1 MRRYLVS
8 LTRSATAEVISRRS
22 YASVAGEASS
32 QNWPL
37 ATAEK
42 TASSKHLSPNAKPPG
57 GPVARKSTLHDS
69 KQLDISGRGDS
80 IARRNPYWE
89 KGRGTEMT
97 PQDQMN
103 ELDNII
109 KYAQW
114 FPTTD
119 VWGQKVPTLDVM
131 IPHNIVSL
139 RHRSNGL
146 KAIWY
151 QFLENRQNDTK
162 NAFSLIT
169 LAKEN
174 ALPGVDTRSDGFFKK
189 FFIWPLRVFGTT
201 SMRPTSWIAPT
212 RQMFLEIY
220 QDLCTAIAKNNLRE
234 IKRLTTDSF
243 ANETLTAQKKHKL
256 NCSYIWRF
264 HREINPTQVLSL
276 RVTEGYLAP
285 EEPRFGNRLMVQ
297 ALVKFDTE
305 QSLEIYD
312 RGGNPLHEPAE
323 SSVRENGR
331 VPAKT
336 RHVMQYLVFE
346 KRMWYDGPW
355 VIREQIWDIIPKTTD

>member
-8 LTRSATAEVISRRS
+8 LTRSAIAEVIFRRS

-42 TASSKHLSPNAKPPG
+42 TASSKHLSPNAKLPG

-69 KQLDISGRGDS
+69 KRLDISGRGDS

-119 VWGQKVPTLDVM
+119 VWGQKVPTLGTFSSFAFIVSHAPVGSPRKDVM

-151 QFLENRQNDTK
+151 QFWENRQNDTK

-220 QDLCTAIAKNNLRE
+220 QDLCTAIAKYVSIFYQDLFVGVMHLIYLRNNLRE

-305 QSLEIYD
+305 Q
-312 RGGNPLHEPAE
+312 
-323 SSVRENGR
+323 VRKDFS
-331 VPAKT
+331 PPISF
-336 RHVMQYLVFE
+336 L
-346 KRMWYDGPW
+346 
-355 VIREQIWDIIPKTTD
+355 KTTY